1 MSNIKTLY
9 TFSITV
15 TREVDEVTTTEADG
29 KVITETTKV
38 KKPVEIFFAFK
49 KPSRSEREL
58 AEEERAI
65 WWSKYV
71 ERGILPEAQL
81 LKLYLNGGG
90 ILSDDQ
96 KKEYTDLRVKLFDKG
111 KEHTISL
118 VANKDNKDE
127 QDRLYREYL
136 DLRDKVLAFEQ
147 EQSSFF
153 ENTAEAKS
161 RVKVADYLVT
171 NLSYWREGAHKPWVP
186 FFKGANSAEKAGDL
200 AVKDEAADE
209 LYILSK
215 DYLYFLASFLFASG
229 YNATTESIDEYLKDS
244 SKVNG

>member
-1 MSNIKTLY
+1 MNNIKTLY
-9 TFSITV
+9 TFSIIV
-15 TREVDEVTTTEADG
+15 NREIDEVTTTETDG
-29 KVITETTKV
+29 KVITETIKA

-90 ILSDDQ
+90 ILSEDQ
-96 KKEYTDLRVKLFDKG
+96 KKEYTDLRVQLFDKG
-111 KEHTISL
+111 KEHTIAT
-118 VANKDNKDE
+118 VVNKDNKDE
-127 QDRLYREYL
+127 HTRLYREYL

-171 NLSYWREGAHKPWVP
+171 NLSYWREAVDKPWIP
-186 FFKGANSAEKAGDL
+186 FFKGVNSIEKASDL
-200 AVKDEAADE
+200 TNKEEASDE
-209 LYILSK
+209 LYLLSK

-229 YNATTESIDEYLKDS
+229 YNATTESIDEYLKDTN
-244 SKVNG
+244 KVNG